1 LAPESARRIVLK
13 GKEEGR
19 RAMNEKRERGTGR
32 IFQRGS
38 VWWIQYYCRGQQIR
52 VSAETTD
59 PKKAARI
66 LRTRLSEVTVGVH
79 RDMRRVT
86 YEELREA
93 FYQDYAVNQRKSLRH
108 DKAGDPHMDKVVR
121 LDGFFAGY
129 RVSEIDADLIRK
141 FIADQQAKGLANGS
155 INRSISALRR
165 MFHLASEDGKLRDVP
180 HFPMTKEAGARKGF
194 FERDQYD
201 QLMAVLPDYLKLP
214 VTIGFYTGMREGEI
228 LGLDWSQID
237 FLRSVICLRE
247 GETKNDEA
255 REAPIVAQLRTL
267 LEERHAKRQ
276 PDCPYVCYRIDRKGH
291 AVKVESFRKAWYSS
305 CVRCGL
311 GKMEQATDD
320 AGKLQ
325 IARPRG
331 PHSKPKAKTVYQGMI
346 FHDLRRTGVRNLV
359 RAGVPEKVAMSISGH
374 KTRSVFD
381 RYNITSGKDISEAGK
396 KLELFHSKKSFG
408 DISGTMCTEMQQP
421 VFVKN

>member
-1 LAPESARRIVLK
+1 MNVFAFSRSPEQIITTYGPGGVILDGPRLFRNLAESMSGKRFPLVDSNNAASNFAPYSKTWDVEVEQTVARRL
-13 GKEEGR
+13 R
-19 RAMNEKRERGTGR
+19 LRA
-32 IFQRGS
+32 S
-38 VWWIQYYCRGQQIR
+38 Y
-52 VSAETTD
+52 
-59 PKKAARI
+59 
-66 LRTRLSEVTVGVH
+66 
-79 RDMRRVT
+79 
-86 YEELREA
+86 
-93 FYQDYAVNQRKSLRH
+93 
-108 DKAGDPHMDKVVR
+108 
-121 LDGFFAGY
+121 
-129 RVSEIDADLIRK
+129 
-141 FIADQQAKGLANGS
+141 
-155 INRSISALRR
+155 LRR

-201 QLMAVLPDYLKLP
+201 QLMAELPDYLKLP

-267 LEERHAKRQ
+267 LEERHAKRR

-325 IARPRG
+325 YARPRG

-396 KLELFHSKKSFG
+396 KLELFHSQKSFG